1 MNFTKTFS
9 KLAFMAKQHAPEI
22 MIGAGILAGAGA
34 LYFTVRGTLKL
45 NKILDDH
52 DERVNNVK
60 KSYIPEE
67 ELEKVEDNGEPIKFD
82 IEVTEEEKKS
92 YKRDLTREYAK
103 TVGTVALAYA
113 PAAALAL
120 ASAGL
125 SIGAYG
131 IMNKRVAVALT
142 ALESVTASFAEYRQ
156 RVKDRYGEEAEND
169 ILLGKTTEHVAV
181 EKELK
186 NGKTKLVDEE
196 QTSYKG
202 SASTYGRTYSIN
214 TAKNFL
220 GGGDGRAYNKTF
232 IENIEE
238 AANLTLRRRGYIFLN
253 EVYQLLGFDE
263 TPEGQLVGWLENTEN
278 GDGEVKFAIK
288 EVLDDKNEDNDVW
301 YLDFNVDGVIF
312 DKISLK
318 M

>member
-45 NKILDDH
+45 EKTLDDH
-52 DERVNNVK
+52 SDRINTVK
-60 KSYIPEE
+60 KNYIPEDK
-67 ELEKVEDNGEPIKFD
+67 L
-82 IEVTEEEKKS
+82 IEVEEYGINKVDVDLTEEEYKS
-92 YKRDLTREYAK
+92 YKRDLFKEYLK
-103 TVGTVALAYA
+103 TTGTIALNYA

-263 TPEGQLVGWLENTEN
+263 TPEGQLVGWLENTQN

>member
-9 KLAFMAKQHAPEI
+9 KLGFLAKQHAPEI

-45 NKILDDH
+45 EKTLDDH
-52 DERVNNVK
+52 SDRINTVK
-60 KSYIPEE
+60 KNYIPEDKLVDVE
-67 ELEKVEDNGEPIKFD
+67 ENGINKVDVD
-82 IEVTEEEKKS
+82 LTEEEYKS
-92 YKRDLTREYAK
+92 YKRDLFKEYLK
-103 TVGTVALAYA
+103 TTGTIALNYA

-278 GDGEVKFAIK
+278 GDGEVRFAIK